1 MEQNTCYNAVAKGHP
16 VDAIDK
22 DAVADNNFYEDTLV
36 AKSGDLSMLEY
47 EDGTTTFDIWNGE
60 LQQQLEI
67 HDVSKQTIIYSSRYA
82 TTLTKGSTT
91 IMTALSEST
100 GLTPLS
106 PPPPPPLANDDEADS
121 QDLRQF
127 TQNASGM
134 NTTTRVLSFALPHL
148 ASTVTA
154 RESHIHMYSN
164 VDRFRRIEKH
174 IASLR
179 SVTRAKTSNPVAN
192 SPSTKS
198 VRPVFRRAT
207 AGILDASSVVLPPC
221 LEPFSLTFDVGLVLV
236 LRLQQTQR
244 QMKEYIQA
252 TTMSNPAELGGG
264 SIVTATS
271 NLLEGVKDKC
281 DTTKVNATKRKTS
294 KVSQATY
301 YNFQKEIKTQ
311 STVIAASREENGRL
325 KQQLKQVR
333 QDDRYNVSEAIERLR
348 LQMKM
353 LRDKVSETG
362 TLGGNSGL
370 TSKPQYRVAVKAR
383 SEEKTC
389 ALASQKDLVT
399 TQLSYQQKLNEV
411 VLELDRVKKDKIEL
425 ECCYEGVDLTQ
436 AAQEMKHAFEPQG
449 ELELSELELCEKE
462 RAHALVALQKSLS
475 WYLEKQR
482 LLDDQNE
489 ELRRLRR
496 QAAPQSLD
504 FQTGTSS
511 MNQRANAE
519 PCGPYSNLPLL
530 PLSIDI
536 RRIQRVDGR
545 LAELGEAMRWRHPD
559 TFSNLSL
566 ASRRINDESKTLV
579 LHGDYDVKFT
589 AQSCDPEQ
597 STRSK

>member
-1 MEQNTCYNAVAKGHP
+1 MQRSIV
-16 VDAIDK
+16 
-22 DAVADNNFYEDTLV
+22 
-36 AKSGDLSMLEY
+36 
-47 EDGTTTFDIWNGE
+47 
-60 LQQQLEI
+60 
-67 HDVSKQTIIYSSRYA
+67 
-82 TTLTKGSTT
+82 
-91 IMTALSEST
+91 
-100 GLTPLS
+100 
-106 PPPPPPLANDDEADS
+106 
-121 QDLRQF
+121 
-127 TQNASGM
+127 
-134 NTTTRVLSFALPHL
+134 
-148 ASTVTA
+148 A
-154 RESHIHMYSN
+154 REN
-164 VDRFRRIEKH
+164 R
-174 IASLR
+174 
-179 SVTRAKTSNPVAN
+179 
-192 SPSTKS
+192 
-198 VRPVFRRAT
+198 
-207 AGILDASSVVLPPC
+207 
-221 LEPFSLTFDVGLVLV
+221 LV

-333 QDDRYNVSEAIERLR
+333 QDDRYDVSEAIETDENATR
-348 LQMKM
+348 Q
-353 LRDKVSETG
+353 T
-362 TLGGNSGL
+362 
-370 TSKPQYRVAVKAR
+370 R
-383 SEEKTC
+383 SEGKTC

-411 VLELDRVKKDKIEL
+411 VLELDRVKKAKIEL

-436 AAQEMKHAFEPQG
+436 AAQEMQHAFEPQG
-449 ELELSELELCEKE
+449 ELELSELELCEKK

-496 QAAPQSLD
+496 QAAPKSLD

-536 RRIQRVDGR
+536 RRIQRR
-545 LAELGEAMRWRHPD
+545 NRAIWNIAHEA
-559 TFSNLSL
+559 SEVKL
-566 ASRRINDESKTLV
+566 ASGYQREKKLLLQYRRKSKEQEKQIKQLNNESLFSHRPTIRDSRSTYYIG
-579 LHGDYDVKFT
+579 HGAGKSQRLYTDKIEELK
-589 AQSCDPEQ
+589 S
-597 STRSK
+597 

>member
-1 MEQNTCYNAVAKGHP
+1 MQRSIVARK
-16 VDAIDK
+16 
-22 DAVADNNFYEDTLV
+22 N
-36 AKSGDLSMLEY
+36 
-47 EDGTTTFDIWNGE
+47 
-60 LQQQLEI
+60 
-67 HDVSKQTIIYSSRYA
+67 R
-82 TTLTKGSTT
+82 
-91 IMTALSEST
+91 
-100 GLTPLS
+100 
-106 PPPPPPLANDDEADS
+106 
-121 QDLRQF
+121 
-127 TQNASGM
+127 
-134 NTTTRVLSFALPHL
+134 
-148 ASTVTA
+148 
-154 RESHIHMYSN
+154 
-164 VDRFRRIEKH
+164 
-174 IASLR
+174 
-179 SVTRAKTSNPVAN
+179 
-192 SPSTKS
+192 
-198 VRPVFRRAT
+198 
-207 AGILDASSVVLPPC
+207 
-221 LEPFSLTFDVGLVLV
+221 LV

-333 QDDRYNVSEAIERLR
+333 QDDRYDRLK
-348 LQMKM
+348 QMKM

-383 SEEKTC
+383 SEGKTC

-411 VLELDRVKKDKIEL
+411 VLELDRVKKAKIEL

-436 AAQEMKHAFEPQG
+436 AAQEMQHAFEPQG
-449 ELELSELELCEKE
+449 ELELSELELCEKK

-496 QAAPQSLD
+496 QAAPKSLD

-536 RRIQRVDGR
+536 RRIQRVDDR
-545 LAELGEAMRWRHPD
+545 LAELEQAMRWRHPD

-566 ASRRINDESKTLV
+566 ASRRIDDDSMTLV
-579 LHGDYDVKFT
+579 LHRDYDRNRAIWNIAHEASEVKL
-589 AQSCDPEQ
+589 ASGYQREKKLLLQYRRKSKEQ
-597 STRSK
+597 EKQIKQLNNESLFSHRPTIRDSRSTYYIGHGAGKSQRLYTDKIEELKS